1 MPCAFA
7 RPASYHSAVNNF
19 ESLRN
24 KCRVRSHDQLPIML
38 APLVVVL
45 RVSMPCAF
53 ARHASYHLRIALP
66 TVTAPHAAF
75 ARPTSYH
82 SAAVKIMGVFEMNAV
97 RIP

>member
-7 RPASYHSAVNNF
+7 RPTSYHSQRRWGDPH
-19 ESLRN
+19 SR
-24 KCRVRSHDQLPIML
+24 KCRARSHDQLPIML

-53 ARHASYHLRIALP
+53 ARHASYHLRIALL